1 MGEIQEV
8 QLQIKVT
15 VEEEREATSAVQYC
29 NNLTVTDQP
38 TTNNGSRNYWRWIRI
53 GIYALFVISG
63 QAAATLL
70 GRQYY
75 DKGGKSNWLATLV
88 QLAGF
93 PILLPYYCCINIYP
107 SRRKNPNTESEI
119 VFVQLQRKII
129 IKPPNS
135 FFTLASVYVGLG
147 IIIAADCFLYSIG
160 LRYLPVS
167 TYSIICASQL
177 AFNSFFSFFL
187 NKQKFTPYIINSLV
201 LLTISSTLLVFQNDS
216 ENTEGVLSKKKYAIG
231 FICTVGAAAGYGF
244 QLSLTQL
251 AFSKVIKRETFKAVL
266 DMIIYTAFV
275 ASCAILAGLFVSR
288 EWMGLNREMEE
299 YQLGKVSYVM
309 NLVWTAICWQIFSI
323 GSTGLISE
331 TSSLFSNA
339 ISVVGLP
346 VVPVLAVVFFHDKMH
361 GLKVIA
367 IVLAIWGFLSF
378 GYQNYLDDYCK
389 SKTDNGEAKQVHQ
402 PSSSGS

>member
-8 QLQIKVT
+8 QLQITAK
-15 VEEEREATSAVQYC
+15 VEEEKEAKLAVNNR

-38 TTNNGSRNYWRWIRI
+38 TTDNRSRNYWRWIRL
-53 GIYALFVISG
+53 GIYALFVICG

-75 DKGGKSNWLATLV
+75 DKGGNSNWLATLV

-93 PILLPYYCCINIYP
+93 PILLPYYCCINISTP
-107 SRRKNPNTESEI
+107 
-119 VFVQLQRKII
+119 FVQLQRKIK

-135 FFTLASVYVGLG
+135 FFILASVYVGLG
-147 IIIAADCFLYSIG
+147 IITAADCFLYSIG

-177 AFNSFFSFFL
+177 AFNSFFSFFF
-187 NKQKFTPYIINSLV
+187 NKQTFTPYIINSLV
-201 LLTISSTLLVFQNDS
+201 LLTISSALLVFQNDS
-216 ENTEGVLSKKKYAIG
+216 ENKKGVLSKQKYAIG
-231 FICTVGAAAGYGF
+231 FICTVGASAGYGF

-251 AFSKVIKRETFKAVL
+251 AFIKVIKRETFRAVL

-275 ASCAILAGLFVSR
+275 ASCAILVGLFVSR
-288 EWMGLNREMEE
+288 EWMGLNREMEA

-323 GSTGLISE
+323 GSVGLISE

-346 VVPVLAVVFFHDKMH
+346 VVPVLAVVFFRDKMH

-367 IVLAIWGFLSF
+367 MVLAIWGFFSF
-378 GYQNYLDDYCK
+378 LYQNYLDDYCK
-389 SKTDNGEAKQVHQ
+389 SKSNNGEAKQPLQ
-402 PSSSGS
+402 APSTGS